1 MNAEKESFHIV
12 GIGASAGG
20 LEALESF
27 FTHMPA
33 TDNLAFVV
41 VQHLS
46 PDYKSLMAELLAKHT
61 TMPIMQGED
70 GVEVVPGRIYLIPRK
85 KNMTIY
91 KRKLFLTEQEHG
103 LNLPI
108 DIFLRSLAE
117 DAGEKAVGVILSGT
131 GSDGTRGIRAI
142 KEAGGLVIVQ
152 DGDDAKFDGMPR
164 SAVST
169 GIVDFILP
177 AAKIPEELGNF
188 VSGNVRITTD
198 PSGARLGGPN
208 SIAKVFML
216 IKRKTGV
223 DLSFYKESTI
233 YRRIERR
240 MGINQIMEVPQ
251 YIELLE
257 TSPGEITTLY
267 KEILIGVT
275 KFFRDYEAFDVLSR
289 EVIPQIFNHKESG
302 EPIRIWVA
310 GCSTGEEAY
319 SIAIQFAEYAEEH
332 HLRHDIKIF
341 ATDIDKDALEHAS
354 YGLYPE
360 SIAADAS
367 SERLARFFIRKGE
380 NYQIIP
386 AIREMVVFAYHN
398 IFKDPPFRNID
409 LVSCRNL
416 LIYLQ
421 PVLQKKVLSNFH
433 FSLNSNGY
441 LFLGSSETVGE
452 LSKYFRT
459 IDTRWKVFSF
469 SGEYKPRELNL
480 TPPEGGW
487 RDRFE
492 VPEQRFESIPRA
504 TRIAEPV
511 YESLIEDF
519 LPPGAI
525 INDERQIV
533 HNFGDTDP
541 FLRLPPG
548 RMDLDILKM
557 ARSDIA
563 IPLGTAIQTAISE
576 DRESGYSDLVVVH
589 DDGTASTIRL
599 TVRPLH
605 AGRNTRYYAV
615 LFEPGEKADG
625 DERPVASF
633 DLDESVRKRIA
644 DLEGELKYTKENLQA
659 TIEELETSNEE
670 LQATNEELL
679 SSNEELQSTN
689 EELQSVNEELITV
702 NSEYQKKIEELS
714 ELNDDMDNLL
724 SGTAYGTVF
733 LDQDLT
739 IRKYTAPAADQ
750 INIIKTDVGRPF
762 SDLSHNLIYDNLLE
776 DITTVGSADQPMELE
791 VQNKSGHWFLVKIQ
805 PYRTEHENSRG
816 IVLSLIDITE
826 RKSAELA
833 LLRQHE
839 LLMRVLDTNPTA
851 IVMLDHR
858 GRIIYANRHGERVLG
873 YTRQELGSMR
883 LEDQAFAADF
893 VDENGPLDRIRRDK
907 KPIDDTTISLTP
919 GGDGSE
925 SVEVVVNGNPIFD
938 ENGEVEG
945 AVLNL
950 RRANEDE

>member
-1 MNAEKESFHIV
+1 MNTDSDSHHIV

-20 LEALESF
+20 LEALEAF
-27 FTHMPA
+27 FSNMPA
-33 TDNLAFVV
+33 TEDFAFVV

-61 TMPIMQGED
+61 SIPILQGED
-70 GVEVVPGRIYLIPRK
+70 GVEVRPGRIYLIPRK

-91 KRKLFLTEQEHG
+91 KQKLFLTEQEHG

-117 DAGEKAVGVILSGT
+117 DAGEKAVGIILSGT
-131 GSDGTRGIRAI
+131 GSDGSRGIRAI

-152 DGDDAKFDGMPR
+152 DSDDAKFDGMPR

-177 AAKIPEELGNF
+177 VAKIPEELGNF
-188 VSGNVRITTD
+188 VSGNVRITAD
-198 PSGARLGGPN
+198 PSGARLGGRN
-208 SIAKVFML
+208 SITKIFML

-223 DLSFYKESTI
+223 DLSFYKENTI
-233 YRRIERR
+233 FRRIERR
-240 MGINQIMEVPQ
+240 MSINQIMEVPQ

-257 TSPGEITTLY
+257 TSPAEITTLY

-275 KFFRDYEAFDVLSR
+275 KFFRDQEAFSVLAG
-289 EVIPQIFNHKESG
+289 EVIPQIFNHKEAG

-319 SIAIQFAEYAEEH
+319 SIAIQFATYAEEH
-332 HLRHDIKIF
+332 NLRNDIKIF

-354 YGLYPE
+354 NALYPE

-367 SERLARFFIRKGE
+367 PERLARFFVRKGE
-380 NYQIIP
+380 HYRIAP
-386 AIREMVVFAYHN
+386 AIREMVVFAYNN
-398 IFKDPPFRNID
+398 IFKDPPYRNID

-421 PVLQKKVLSNFH
+421 QVLQKKVLSNFR
-433 FSLNSNGY
+433 FSLNSNGF
-441 LFLGSSETVGE
+441 LFLGSSETLGD

-459 IDTRWKVFSF
+459 IDTRWKIFAF
-469 SGEYKPRELNL
+469 TGEYKPRELSI

-487 RDRFE
+487 RDRLTVTDNHRE
-492 VPEQRFESIPRA
+492 MISRMTRAPEPI
-504 TRIAEPV
+504 
-511 YESLIEDF
+511 YERLIEDF
-519 LPPGAI
+519 LPPGVI
-525 INDERQIV
+525 IDDNRQII

-541 FLRLPPG
+541 YLRLPTG

-557 ARSDIA
+557 ARTEIA
-563 IPLGTAIQTAISE
+563 IPLGTAIQSVISE
-576 DRESGYSDLVVVH
+576 NKRTGYSDLVVVH
-589 DDGTASTIRL
+589 DDGSASRINL
-599 TVRPLH
+599 SVRPLH
-605 AGRNTRYYAV
+605 TGRNSQYFAV
-615 LFEPGEKADG
+615 LFEPGDAGTDKDH
-625 DERPVASF
+625 PIPKF

-644 DLEGELKYTKENLQA
+644 DLDGELKYTKENLQA
-659 TIEELETSNEE
+659 TIEELET
-670 LQATNEELL
+670 
-679 SSNEELQSTN
+679 TN
-689 EELQSVNEELITV
+689 EELQSVNEELIAV
-702 NSEYQKKIEELS
+702 NSEYRKKIKELS

-739 IRKYTAPAADQ
+739 IRKYTAPAASQ
-750 INIIKTDVGRPF
+750 INIIKTDIGRPF
-762 SDLSHNLIYDNLLE
+762 AHLSHNLMYDNLLK
-776 DITTVGSADQPMELE
+776 DISSVASSDQPLELE
-791 VQNKSGHWFLVKIQ
+791 VQNTSDHWFLVKIQ
-805 PYRTEHENSRG
+805 PYRTEHENSTG

-839 LLMRVLDTNPTA
+839 LLVRVLDSAPTA

-858 GRIIYANRHGERVLG
+858 GRIIYANRRGETILG
-873 YTRQELGSMR
+873 YTRQELGGMR
-883 LEDQAFAADF
+883 LEDKAFSA
-893 VDENGPLDRIRRDK
+893 RIREGESPLELIHREK
-907 KPIDDTTISLTP
+907 HPIHGLRVTISP
-919 GGDGSE
+919 GGDDTE
-925 SVEVVVNGNPIFD
+925 SVAVSISGDPIFD

-950 RRANEDE
+950 SREVGCDE